1 MLSDE
6 KLLQVLPFLYKII
19 QRKFGILESEDLDI
33 EDDLYKT
40 IFKRVAKN
48 MGLGYGVDSFFYF
61 MNAII
66 DNSENLEND
75 SLTLDNL
82 KNPKKKGFQLN
93 ITERRSETRMY
104 YGKVK
109 ISGYYTESQ
118 LENNVHNLYSEG
130 ELDLYDY
137 DQVDSEYIDGDGEG
151 VEIESVKKVSS
162 VNESNSLYKFLD
174 SLTESEK
181 KFLQDELS
189 KRLL

>member
-6 KLLQVLPFLYKII
+6 KLLQALPILYKII
-19 QRKFGILESEDLDI
+19 QREFGDLESEDLDVD
-33 EDDLYKT
+33 DDLYET

-66 DNSENLEND
+66 DNSENLENGT
-75 SLTLDNL
+75 LTLDNL
-82 KNPKKKGFQLN
+82 KNPKEKEFQIN
-93 ITERRSETRMY
+93 VSEIRNETTKY
-104 YGKVK
+104 YGKLE

-118 LENNVHNLYSEG
+118 LEKNVYNLYSEG
-130 ELDLYDY
+130 EIELYDY
-137 DQVDSEYIDGDGEG
+137 EQVDSDYLDGEG
-151 VEIESVKKVSS
+151 QGVEVESVEEVSS

-181 KFLQDELS
+181 KFLQNELS

>member
-48 MGLGYGVDSFFYF
+48 MGLGYGFDSFFYF

-66 DNSENLEND
+66 DNSNNLKNGT
-75 SLTLDNL
+75 LTLDNL
-82 KNPKKKGFQLN
+82 ENPKEREFQLN
-93 ITERRSETRMY
+93 VTEIRTETTKY
-104 YGKVK
+104 YGKIE

-118 LENNVHNLYSEG
+118 LEMNAYNLATEDEF
-130 ELDLYDY
+130 ELYHY
-137 DQVDSEYIDGDGEG
+137 EQVDRDYIDGDGQG
-151 VEIESVKKVSS
+151 VEIESVEEITS

>member
-19 QRKFGILESEDLDI
+19 QREFGILESDDLDI
-33 EDDLYKT
+33 DSGLFEDL
-40 IFKRVAKN
+40 FKRVAKN

-66 DNSENLEND
+66 DNSENLENE

-82 KNPKKKGFQLN
+82 KNPKKKRFQLN
-93 ITERRSETRMY
+93 ITESRTETRKY
-104 YGKVK
+104 WGELK

-118 LENNVHNLYSEG
+118 LEKNVYNLYSEG

-137 DQVDSEYIDGDGEG
+137 DQVDSEYIDGDGDG
-151 VEIESVKKVSS
+151 VEIESVQEVSS
-162 VNESNSLYKFLD
+162 INESNSLYKFLD